1 MTTSVSTWF
10 KEMVKDRVTIDLQAH
25 GGLLDN
31 TMMAGDVQAN
41 TVKFPIA
48 SGQSTVYKLTG
59 GIEAVPVNDPGL
71 STVTL
76 TMEDFEAVEWW
87 RTQDAYKAGASEKDT
102 LLQLITKA
110 VRRKR
115 DNIKF
120 GPTGAVQAFYDA
132 NSGSISTVGTGAE
145 VPAPAHFETAIALLE
160 QYGDDGED
168 GDVFCP
174 VPSLWLAQLEMYSLW
189 NNTQYG
195 AGMSDVFNKTQR
207 SRMKKV
213 RGITFIKCP
222 DSYFRIPAGGQW
234 ETFMWRKGA
243 FGAETPFNKENA
255 DVFPQPQMQGTP
267 WLAKASISGAAVGLL
282 TKGVRR
288 LLLSKPAAV
297 VAV

>member
-1 MTTSVSTWF
+1 MSTTVSAWF

-25 GGLLDN
+25 GGLLDS
-31 TMMAGDVQAN
+31 TMMSGDVMAN
-41 TVKFPIA
+41 TVRFPIA

-110 VRRKR
+110 IRRKR
-115 DNIKF
+115 DGIKF
-120 GPTGAVQAFYDA
+120 DAVKAFYDA
-132 NSGSISTVGTGAE
+132 NSGAIPTIGTGVE
-145 VPAPAHFETAIALLE
+145 VPAPAHFETAIALME

-168 GDVFCP
+168 GMVFCP
-174 VPSLWLAQLEMYSLW
+174 VPSLWMAQLEMYSLW
-189 NNTQYG
+189 NNTQWG
-195 AGMSDVFNKTQR
+195 AGVSEVFNKTQR
-207 SRMKKV
+207 LRMKNV

-222 DSYFRIPAGGQW
+222 DTYFRLPAAGQW
-234 ETFMWRKGA
+234 ETFMWRKQA

-255 DVFPQPQMQGTP
+255 DVHPQPQLQGTP

-282 TKGVRR
+282 TKGIRR
-288 LLLSKPAAV
+288 IHLVKPTAV